1 MADDSLLGSEE
12 NVFYSTEEIR
22 VITVSTQTRGS
33 VEDVSAEAEEWQRT
47 FGIPTVSLTPP
58 SNGQSVSF
66 ELGGQRLMRGEL
78 RKVEAESP
86 VLGERRNENPRNP
99 TGSAEGDDG
108 FESLNGNNSNGSD
121 NGDELD
127 FNGDVDE
134 VKDGHESDEENEDD
148 KDTEAVNLCDNK
160 IPIGILY
167 ESKLRKRVSVR
178 KSDLEEKSC
187 DREEEN
193 GREKWL
199 ENNIVSEDVSIGSES
214 TVRIREGPRACS
226 DGGSSTNLSTE
237 PGGGGI
243 REKRCKP
250 GAGVRFRNSWVQ
262 EMLEQ
267 RNSLSEGATRKPRKV
282 TKFLISFTVK
292 YFYSF
297 QFFFGIC
304 KFTELLTC
312 LMFIYKDCT
321 SCPSSSEEECDTP
334 SASLGASQH
343 TDWVGQ
349 TTNS

>member
-1 MADDSLLGSEE
+1 MFSWQVLICICVFRKDNHLSADESLLGSEE

-22 VITVSTQTRGS
+22 VISVSTQTRGS
-33 VEDVSAEAEEWQRT
+33 VEGASEEPEEWPMT

-66 ELGGQRLMRGEL
+66 ELGGQRLMRGETF
-78 RKVEAESP
+78 RKVEVESP
-86 VLGERRNENPRNP
+86 VLGERRRNENPRNP

-134 VKDGHESDEENEDD
+134 VKDGHESDDD

-167 ESKLRKRVSVR
+167 ESKLRKRLNVR

-187 DREEEN
+187 NREEEDS
-193 GREKWL
+193 REKWA
-199 ENNIVSEDVSIGSES
+199 ESNVVSEDVSIGSES
-214 TVRIREGPRACS
+214 TVRIREGLKAYS

-237 PGGGGI
+237 PGGGGR

-267 RNSLSEGATRKPRKV
+267 RNSLSEAATRKLRKV
-282 TKFLISFTVK
+282 TKFPIPFIVK
-292 YFYSF
+292 YFY
-297 QFFFGIC
+297 
-304 KFTELLTC
+304 EL
-312 LMFIYKDCT
+312 
-321 SCPSSSEEECDTP
+321 
-334 SASLGASQH
+334 
-343 TDWVGQ
+343 
-349 TTNS
+349 